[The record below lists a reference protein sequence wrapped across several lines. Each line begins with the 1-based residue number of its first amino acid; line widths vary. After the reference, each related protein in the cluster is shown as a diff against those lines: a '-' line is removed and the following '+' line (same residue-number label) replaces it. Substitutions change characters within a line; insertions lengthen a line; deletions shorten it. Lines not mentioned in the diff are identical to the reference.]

1 MIFKILK
8 LVGVSMILL
17 SGAAA
22 AVTETVSALTIGNSL
37 LGSWTWWDYCG
48 DGGGEVTQ
56 WNSTMICRD
65 SAITGI
71 AMYRKTI
78 VSGATDLKG
87 HWNKGTTNPED
98 ARGQI
103 ASPTSGWAFDAA
115 PQDVRDMLLAQGYF
129 NYVVLQDDFLT
140 ASPNNKVLDTNF
152 RYAGLFA
159 DLCLSMGSKP
169 VFFAAWSDR
178 FYQAANVTFYYDSL
192 YRKYKSQGGLLLP
205 VFHAMQLVLK
215 DKDTAATM
223 TYLHTTTTG
232 SNDGHH
238 PGSRLGY
245 LQNCLY
251 YELITHHSSVGF
263 DLAAMAAEKSCKAG
277 ALALFTQ
284 ADIDYIER
292 IAHQAMLNVYGA
304 GYFSSTA
311 AQESHRPIQLSA
323 RINAKSR
330 LFDIRG
336 RAASGVVTGARGSVL
351 VRRLQNGSSVVETGP
366 AKAGR

>member
-1 MIFKILK
+1 MISK
-8 LVGVSMILL
+8 LFGLIGLSMLL
-17 SGAAA
+17 LAGTGAA
-22 AVTETVSALTIGNSL
+22 VNQTVSVLTIGNSL

-65 SAITGI
+65 SALTGV

-78 VSGATDLKG
+78 VSGATDLRG
-87 HWNKGTTNPED
+87 HWQKGTTNAED
-98 ARGQI
+98 ARSQI
-103 ASPTSGWAFDAA
+103 VTPTSGWAFDAA
-115 PQDVRDMLLAQGYF
+115 TAEVRTMLLDQGYF
-129 NYVVLQDDFLT
+129 NFVVLQDDFLT
-140 ASPNNKVLDTNF
+140 ASPNNKILDTNF
-152 RYAGLFA
+152 HYASLFA
-159 DLCLSMGSKP
+159 DLCLSTGAKP

-192 YRKYKSQGGLLLP
+192 YRKYKAQGGLLLP

-223 TYLHTTTTG
+223 TYLHETTTG

-263 DLAAMAAEKSCKAG
+263 DLAAMAAAKSCKDG
-277 ALALFTQ
+277 ALRLFTP
-284 ADIDYIER
+284 ADITYIETK
-292 IAHQAMLNVYGA
+292 AHQAMLNVYGA
-304 GYFSSTA
+304 GYFTGTGIGQRLSLGSHSSFSEKGTP
-311 AQESHRPIQLSA
+311 QT
-323 RINAKSR
+323 
-330 LFDIRG
+330 FDIRG
-336 RAASGVVTGARGSVL
+336 RLCHGITQKASGMVRVL
-351 VRRLQNGSSVVETGP
+351 RVQNGRCQLKTN
-366 AKAGR
+366 